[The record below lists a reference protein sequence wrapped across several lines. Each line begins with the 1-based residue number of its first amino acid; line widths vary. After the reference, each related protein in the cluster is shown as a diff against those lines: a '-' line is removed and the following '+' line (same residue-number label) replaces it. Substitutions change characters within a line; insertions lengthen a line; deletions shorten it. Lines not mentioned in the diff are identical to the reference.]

1 MSEETTFFL
10 PVKDYYHRNL
20 ITCKT
25 GDTVRAA
32 AEVMRTKEI
41 SSLIV
46 CDELG
51 QPVGIMTDRDLRS
64 KVVAGGLVPSDTA
77 VREVMTAPVISVRE
91 NDTLFEVLYQ
101 MSHHRIHRVG
111 VVDDQ
116 NTLVGL
122 INESDIIRLQNRSPQ
137 RLLRSIDEAHNVSD
151 LKKIHQESEQLIIFL
166 HRNGVRTRELVRLVS
181 LLNDQVADKLIAL
194 LKQSHFPAMG
204 SKSTFL
210 VLGSEG
216 RREQTLKT
224 DQDNAIIIAD
234 DVSAGEL
241 EEIEQFS
248 HMLIDALID
257 IGVPECPGGIMAK
270 NDFWRRR
277 LGDWKNAVDG
287 WIASP
292 SSQNILNFSMFSDMR
307 SLCGDCD
314 LADQLRAHIVLR
326 AEENTIFL
334 ARMAANV
341 CLFSPPLGMFGRIKT
356 EKAAPY
362 SGKIDLKKAGIF
374 ALTEGVKTL
383 ALNVGVLEG
392 STHDKVRALMEKG
405 VLSQVQAD
413 DIEASFN
420 LLTFLRLRGQVN
432 SASSGR
438 DVTNHISPASLDR
451 VEKGRLKLALEVVGS
466 FQGMLKQYFQLD
478 MLQR

>member
-10 PVKDYYHRNL
+10 PVKEYCHRGL
-20 ITCKT
+20 ITCRLK
-25 GDTVRAA
+25 DTVKAA
-32 AEVMRTKEI
+32 AELMRNKEI

-46 CDELG
+46 CDDLG

-64 KVVAGGLVPSDTA
+64 KVVADGLQPEHIE
-77 VREVMTAPVISVRE
+77 VRDVMTSPVISVNE

-111 VVDDQ
+111 VVDDR

-137 RLLRSIDEAHNVSD
+137 RLLRAIDESQAVAD
-151 LKKIHQESEQLIIFL
+151 LKMVYQETEQLIVFL
-166 HRNGVRTRELVRLVS
+166 SRNGVRTRELVRLIS
-181 LLNDQVADKLIAL
+181 LFNDQIADKLIGL
-194 LKQSHFPAMG
+194 LKESHFPDMG
-204 SKSTFL
+204 TKSTFL

-216 RREQTLKT
+216 RQEQTLKT

-234 DVSAGEL
+234 DASEAEVQD
-241 EEIEQFS
+241 IERFS
-248 HMLIDALID
+248 HMLIDALIE

-270 NDFWRRR
+270 NDFWRRK
-277 LGDWKNAVDG
+277 LSDWKDAVDS

-292 SSQNILNFSMFSDMR
+292 SGENILNFSMFSDMR
-307 SLCGDCD
+307 SLCGDCK
-314 LADQLRAHIVLR
+314 LAAQLRAHIVQR

-341 CLFSPPLGMFGRIKT
+341 CLFPPPLGMFGRIKT
-356 EKAAPY
+356 EKVPPHN
-362 SGKIDLKKAGIF
+362 GKVDLKKAGIF

-383 ALNVGVLEG
+383 ALKVGVLEG
-392 STHDKVRALMEKG
+392 STYDKLQVLLEKG
-405 VLSQVQAD
+405 ILSQSQVD

-432 SASSGR
+432 SAAAGQ
-438 DVTNHISPASLDR
+438 DVTNHINPYSLDR
-451 VEKGRLKLALEVVGS
+451 VEKGRFKLALEVVRS
-466 FQGMLKQYFQLD
+466 FQGMLNQHFQLD
-478 MLQR
+478 MLRR